1 MRFTLLRSAS
11 CTLMLLNSLIVAASG
26 CGGRHEADDE
36 PAPDRDAPTALTITN
51 DNLLD
56 AIVYVYHDG
65 QASRVGTVTAS
76 SSANFMLASWL
87 LGPTRNIRLAAHPIG
102 STESV
107 NSDLIHVQPGQFI
120 EWRLATELA
129 ASTVSVY

>member
-11 CTLMLLNSLIVAASG
+11 CTLMLLNGLIASSG
-26 CGGRHEADDE
+26 CGGPHAADND
-36 PAPDRDAPTALTITN
+36 PAPDPEAPTSLIINN

-76 SSANFMLASWL
+76 SSANFMLARWL

-102 STESV
+102 STQSV